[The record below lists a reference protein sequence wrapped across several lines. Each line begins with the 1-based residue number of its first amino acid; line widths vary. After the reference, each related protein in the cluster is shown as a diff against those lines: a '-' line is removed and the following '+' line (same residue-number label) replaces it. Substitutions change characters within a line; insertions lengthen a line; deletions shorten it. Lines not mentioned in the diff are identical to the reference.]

1 MADDNRFAGIS
12 EQLGEGSDDEDVE
25 TPDSDASASESGDVA
40 EGEAGDVAEEE
51 AEVEKNTDETKESN
65 EAEKSAETEAS
76 DEGGPAFDFE
86 TTAQTSIYPRAETA
100 RDTLDDV
107 EFEVE
112 GVLRR
117 EHDVRDLAGR
127 ELHDAMIRLAAERP
141 EEVADL
147 VVQLRDD
154 E

>member
-12 EQLGEGSDDEDVE
+12 EQLGEGSDDEDATEDSTEDSEVGASDSAE
-25 TPDSDASASESGDVA
+25 TPDSDATASEPDVEEDVDESG
-40 EGEAGDVAEEE
+40 E
-51 AEVEKNTDETKESN
+51 
-65 EAEKSAETEAS
+65 S
-76 DEGGPAFDFE
+76 DEGGPAFSFE
-86 TTAQTSIYPRAETA
+86 TTAQTSIYPRTETA

-117 EHDVRDLAGR
+117 NHDVRDLAGR